1 MQIRI
6 WAALLAAAAGWG
18 TTGEATRAALDAGV
32 PPVAMV
38 AIRSVIAAALL
49 LAVLMIRSKP
59 ITRDPQRW
67 LTGTVMA
74 AFQLSLPFVL
84 FTLAYQYA
92 SAGFVGML
100 VALIPLAT
108 AVIAN
113 FVLPDE
119 PLTAAK
125 TLGLVIAFA
134 GVGFLLLSGDSGLA
148 EGGRPLL
155 AAVLSLGAILSIS
168 GSSIFAKGR
177 ADTYEPMELTWMQ
190 FTIGA
195 VLLVIV
201 MVVFEGIP
209 TEMSAWGWALVVYLT
224 VIGSLIPFVLYYWLL
239 SKVTATKASL
249 IGYIVPLVALGT
261 GVVLLDERIQLGIVV
276 GGTLILA
283 GVILTDRSEKRRVQA
298 ATLAAASPPAT
309 DSPV

>member
-6 WAALLAAAAGWG
+6 WAALLGAAAGWG
-18 TTGEATRAALDAGV
+18 TTGVATRAALDAGV

-49 LAVLMIRSKP
+49 LAVLLIRSKP

-67 LTGTVMA
+67 LTGAVMA
-74 AFQLSLPFVL
+74 VFQLSLPFVL

-119 PLTAAK
+119 PLTTVK
-125 TLGLVIAFA
+125 TVGLIIAFA

-155 AAVLSLGAILSIS
+155 AAVLSLGAILSIA

-177 ADTYEPMELTWMQ
+177 AGTYEPMELTWMQ

-201 MVVFEGIP
+201 MVMFEGIP
-209 TEMSAWGWALVVYLT
+209 TELSTWGWALVVYLT
-224 VIGSLIPFVLYYWLL
+224 IIGSLIPFLLYYWLL
-239 SKVTATKASL
+239 SQVSATKASL
-249 IGYIVPLVALGT
+249 VGYLVPLVALGT
-261 GVVLLDERIQLGIVV
+261 GMVLLDERIQLGIIV

-283 GVILTDRSEKRRVQA
+283 GVILTDRSEKRRVKA
-298 ATLAAASPPAT
+298 ADRAAKSQTAT
-309 DSPV
+309 ESTV

>member
-6 WAALLAAAAGWG
+6 WAALLGAAAGWG
-18 TTGEATRAALDAGV
+18 TTGVATRAALDAGV

-49 LAVLMIRSKP
+49 LAVLLIRSKP

-67 LTGTVMA
+67 LTGVVMA

-119 PLTAAK
+119 PLTTVK
-125 TLGLVIAFA
+125 TVGLIIAFA

-155 AAVLSLGAILSIS
+155 AAVLSLGAILSIA

-177 ADTYEPMELTWMQ
+177 ADTYEPLELTWMQ

-195 VLLVIV
+195 VLLVIG
-201 MVVFEGIP
+201 MVIFEGIP
-209 TEMSAWGWALVVYLT
+209 TEMSPWGWALVVYLT
-224 VIGSLIPFVLYYWLL
+224 IIGSLIPFILYYWLL
-239 SKVTATKASL
+239 SKVSATKASL
-249 IGYIVPLVALGT
+249 VGYVVPLVALGS
-261 GVVLLDERIQLGIVV
+261 GVVLLDERIQIGIVV

-283 GVILTDRSEKRRVQA
+283 GVILTDRSEKQRVKA
-298 ATLAAASPPAT
+298 AELGASQRSAT
-309 DSPV
+309 DSTM

>member
-6 WAALLAAAAGWG
+6 WAALLGAAAGWG
-18 TTGEATRAALDAGV
+18 TTGVATRAALDAGV

-38 AIRSVIAAALL
+38 TIRSAIAAALL
-49 LAVLMIRSKP
+49 LAVLLIRSKP

-74 AFQLSLPFVL
+74 TFQLSLPFVL

-119 PLTAAK
+119 PLTTVK
-125 TLGLVIAFA
+125 TVGLSIAFA

-155 AAVLSLGAILSIS
+155 AAVLSLGAILSIA

-201 MVVFEGIP
+201 MVIFEGIP
-209 TEMSAWGWALVVYLT
+209 TELSAWGWALVVYLT
-224 VIGSLIPFVLYYWLL
+224 IIGSLIPFILYYWLL
-239 SKVTATKASL
+239 SQVSATKASL
-249 IGYIVPLVALGT
+249 VGYVVPLVALGT
-261 GVVLLDERIQLGIVV
+261 GVVLLDERIQFGIVV

-283 GVILTDRSEKRRVQA
+283 GVILTDRSEKRRAKA
-298 ATLAAASPPAT
+298 AELTAS
-309 DSPV
+309 S